1 MIDAH
6 ADAHPFVEPM
16 VIVTILLLNACIG
29 VWQESNAE
37 SAIDALA
44 SYNPDQAKVRHNA
57 CVCIYSVDQLCLY
70 ICMQTHTCDQ
80 AKVRHNTQMQQVHA
94 TYTDTRAP

>member
-57 CVCIYSVDQLCLY
+57 CVCMYSVDQLCLY
-70 ICMQTHTCDQ
+70 ICMHTHTCDQ
-80 AKVRHNTQMQQVHA
+80 AKVRHNAQM
-94 TYTDTRAP
+94 